1 MFRIDF
7 NKLRFL
13 VCDDNPHMRRIL
25 RTLLHSFGAREV
37 YESEDG
43 ATALEMYT
51 HYVPDI
57 VITDWA
63 MPIFDGLELSQMIR
77 QPESKGNPYAPIIM
91 LTGHSE
97 KRRVTVARDAG
108 VTEFLAK
115 PISAKGL
122 YQRILN
128 VVANPRP
135 FIKTKTYF
143 GPDRRR
149 NTSNTYIGPER
160 RVGGEMEVMQQPS
173 LLDKA
178 EQDQR
183 SSRAPAAAREELKEL
198 PGNSMAKPKSADIE
212 IKTFADHHVI
222 TQPNPLRKVL
232 RRVAEQDLDDPVA
245 RAEKA
250 LAGLS
255 GEFRNWMVVESDRLA
270 AAYAAVLK
278 NGFNDVTCEELF
290 RAAHDIKGDA
300 ATFGFP
306 SAGAAAESL
315 CRIIEHAPDLGEVP
329 PQLIAHHINAIQ
341 AIVGERTKLDTVS
354 TASELSRK
362 LRGVAD
368 EYLMH
373 VNRDRPEHLEA
384 ILAPSIVPAD

>member
-37 YESEDG
+37 YEAEDG
-43 ATALEMYT
+43 ATALEMYS

-63 MPIFDGLELSQMIR
+63 MPIFDGLELAQMIR
-77 QPESKGNPYAPIIM
+77 QPESKGNPFAPIIM

-149 NTSNTYIGPER
+149 NTNNAYIGPER
-160 RVGGEMEVMQQPS
+160 RVGGEAEVLQQPS

-178 EQDQR
+178 R
-183 SSRAPAAAREELKEL
+183 IRRSRARDR
-198 PGNSMAKPKSADIE
+198 KSSWRKNKRATLE

-232 RRVAEQDLDDPVA
+232 RRVDEKDLDDPVA

-255 GEFRNWMVVESDRLA
+255 GEFKNWMRIEADRLS
-270 AAYAAVLK
+270 
-278 NGFNDVTCEELF
+278 
-290 RAAHDIKGDA
+290 AAHA
-300 ATFGFP
+300 
-306 SAGAAAESL
+306 
-315 CRIIEHAPDLGEVP
+315 
-329 PQLIAHHINAIQ
+329 
-341 AIVGERTKLDTVS
+341 
-354 TASELSRK
+354 
-362 LRGVAD
+362 
-368 EYLMH
+368 
-373 VNRDRPEHLEA
+373 A
-384 ILAPSIVPAD
+384 ILKDGFTDGSARRAVSRRP